1 MTGETRMEEGRLGRL
16 CVVRLKP
23 NQDLTEGVEAA
34 CRDLDLAWAVIR
46 AGIGSLNDAH
56 FDSGGRQVGVSGPG
70 LEILTLSGEI
80 APDASGHPKAEL
92 SGAVCDAQGKVMGGR
107 FRRGENIICITLE
120 LMLQEW
126 LPSET

>member
-1 MTGETRMEEGRLGRL
+1 MTAETRTEEGRLGRL

-34 CRDLDLAWAVIR
+34 CRDRGFVRAIIR
-46 AGIGSLNDAH
+46 SGIGSLNDAH
-56 FDSGGRQVGVSGPG
+56 FDSGGRQVSVTGPG

-80 APDASGHPKAEL
+80 APDATGRPKAAL
-92 SGAVCDAQGKVMGGR
+92 TGVVCDAQGAVMGGC

-126 LPSET
+126 LPVET